1 MSEKIRLKSPLV
13 VSLLSV
19 VLVAGLVSYVY
30 LEESLGISDTATAVQ
45 SEPKNQVG
53 FQGHFYITLIDENG
67 NIKDVRSSPNLV
79 VDTGFAAISDLIHG
93 TSLSADPDETF
104 DTIEIGTGSTGPV
117 LGNTDIE
124 TPIGG
129 CARITDGTVVGQ
141 LLSGGYNA
149 TIEVTFSGASC
160 AATVTEAAVFNHLT
174 TGEMAARSTFAGIV
188 VGAGDS
194 LIVEYNMTGT

>member
-13 VSLLSV
+13 ISLFSV
-19 VLVAGLVSYVY
+19 VLVAGLVYFVYV
-30 LEESLGISDTATAVQ
+30 EDSMGIQDSAVVIQ
-45 SEPKNQVG
+45 NEPNNEVG
-53 FQGHFYITLIDENG
+53 FQGNFYIQLIDEYG
-67 NIKDVRSSPNLV
+67 NVKEIRQSPNLV

-93 TSLSADPDETF
+93 TALSADPDEQF
-104 DTIEIGTGSTGPV
+104 DTIEIGTGSTAPV

-129 CARITDGTVVGQ
+129 CARITDATVVGQ

-149 TIEVTFSGASC
+149 TIEVTFNGATC
-160 AATVTEAAVFNHLT
+160 AATVTEAAIFNHIT
-174 TGEMAARSTFAGIV
+174 AGEMAARSTFAGIV

>member
-1 MSEKIRLKSPLV
+1 MGDRNRLKSPLI
-13 VSLLSV
+13 VSMLSV
-19 VLVAGLVSYVY
+19 LIVAGLVYFVY
-30 LEESLGISDTATAVQ
+30 IEESIGISDSTVAIQ
-45 SEPKNQVG
+45 NEPKNQVG
-53 FQGHFYITLIDENG
+53 FQGNFYIQLIDEYG
-67 NIKDVRSSPNLV
+67 NVKEVRQSPNLV

-93 TSLSADPDETF
+93 TALSADPDEQF
-104 DTIEIGTGSTGPV
+104 DTIEIGTGSTAPV
-117 LGNTDIE
+117 LANTDIE

-129 CARITDGTVVGQ
+129 CARITDGTVVGE

-149 TIEVTFSGASC
+149 TIEVTFSGATC